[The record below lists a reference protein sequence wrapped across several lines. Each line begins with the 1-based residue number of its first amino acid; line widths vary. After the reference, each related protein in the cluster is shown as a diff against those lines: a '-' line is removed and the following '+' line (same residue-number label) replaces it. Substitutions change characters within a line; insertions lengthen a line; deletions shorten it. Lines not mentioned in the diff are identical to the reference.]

1 MIPHVDINIVK
12 QNCPLMGLSR
22 NVDPKLL
29 LQKSCLG
36 IIPDI
41 GKSFWFIFKSYEPEE
56 VSRPSEEMVMIT
68 LARLAENHL
77 TWMSKAQS
85 SPGAL
90 ILRGF
95 QSSLQIYCSKP
106 VPVMKSELWFP
117 EKQLCFY
124 LLISYFFSRQATRQ
138 NACTLKNK

>member
-1 MIPHVDINIVK
+1 MIPHVDINIK
-12 QNCPLMGLSR
+12 QQNCPLMGLSR

-41 GKSFWFIFKSYEPEE
+41 GKSFWSIFKSYEPEE
-56 VSRPSEEMVMIT
+56 VSRLSEEIVMT
-68 LARLAENHL
+68 TVARLAENHL
-77 TWMSKAQS
+77 TWMSKSQS
-85 SPGAL
+85 SPGAV

-106 VPVMKSELWFP
+106 VSVMKSELWFP

-124 LLISYFFSRQATRQ
+124 LLISYLF
-138 NACTLKNK
+138 